1 MKIEP
6 IKSLFTKGKMSK
18 DCFENYPVKATD
30 YPNLTKAMDAALLL
44 NQTTAHLK
52 PITEPPSGAEVGRG
66 MIEFQWHRASIDEH
80 TDDVDEDV
88 FFQMY
93 VVDLIN
99 KIDSYSDKRPYFS
112 CYNSHKEKM
121 TCRLEK
127 HSTVIFAPRYEHSM
141 VYYGAEYLV
150 AIRSVYKG

>member
-30 YPNLTKAMDAALLL
+30 YPNLVKAMDAALLL
-44 NQTTAHLK
+44 NQTTAPLQ
-52 PITEPPSGAEVGRG
+52 PITSPPSGSEVGKG

-80 TDDVDEDV
+80 TDDVEEGV

-93 VVDLIN
+93 VVDLFY
-99 KIDSYSDKRPYFS
+99 KIDTLSDKRPHFS
-112 CYNSHKEKM
+112 CYNSYKEKM
-121 TCRLEK
+121 TSRLEK
-127 HSTVIFAPRYEHSM
+127 YSSVIFMPRYEHSM

-150 AIRSVYKG
+150 AIRSVCKG

>member
-6 IKSLFTKGKMSK
+6 IKSLFTKGKMNK

-44 NQTTAHLK
+44 NKTTAHLK
-52 PITEPPSGAEVGRG
+52 PITAPPSGSEVGTGR
-66 MIEFQWHRASIDEH
+66 IEFQWHRASIDEH

-99 KIDSYSDKRPYFS
+99 KIDSYSDRRPYFS
-112 CYNSHKEKM
+112 CYNSYKKKM

-127 HSTVIFAPRYEHSM
+127 HSSVIFMPRYEHSM

>member
-1 MKIEP
+1 MKMEP
-6 IKSLFTKGKMSK
+6 IKSLFSKGKMNK

-44 NQTTAHLK
+44 NQTTANLK
-52 PITEPPSGAEVGRG
+52 PITSPPSGAEVGVG

-80 TDDVDEDV
+80 TDDVDMDV

-93 VVDLIN
+93 VVDLFY

-112 CYNSHKEKM
+112 CYNSDKEKM
-121 TCRLEK
+121 TCRLDK
-127 HSTVIFAPRYEHSM
+127 HSTVIFSPRLEHSM
-141 VYYGAEYLV
+141 IYYGAEYLV

>member
-6 IKSLFTKGKMSK
+6 IEPLFTNGKLSK
-18 DCFENYPVKATD
+18 DCFENYPVKAVD

-52 PITEPPSGAEVGRG
+52 PITTPPSGSEVGTGR
-66 MIEFQWHRASIDEH
+66 IEFQWHRASIDEH
-80 TDDVDEDV
+80 TDDVDGDI

-99 KIDSYSDKRPYFS
+99 KIDSYSDKRPQFS
-112 CYNSHKEKM
+112 WYNSDKEKM
-121 TCRLEK
+121 TCRLDK
-127 HSTVIFAPRYEHSM
+127 HSTVVFAPRYEHSM
-141 VYYGAEYLV
+141 IYYGAEYLV
-150 AIRSVYKG
+150 AIRSVCKG

>member
-6 IKSLFTKGKMSK
+6 IKSLFAKGKMRK
-18 DCFENYPVKATD
+18 DYFENYPVKATD

-52 PITEPPSGAEVGRG
+52 SITSSPSGSEVGKG

-80 TDDVDEDV
+80 TDDVDKEV

-93 VVDLIN
+93 VVDIIF
-99 KIDSYSDKRPYFS
+99 KIDTLSDKRPYFQ
-112 CYNSHKEKM
+112 CYNSDKEKM

-127 HSTVIFAPRYEHSM
+127 YSSVIFAPRYEHSI

-150 AIRSVYKG
+150 AIRSVC

>member
-6 IKSLFTKGKMSK
+6 IKTLFTKGKMSK

-52 PITEPPSGAEVGRG
+52 PITAPPSGSEVGRC

-99 KIDSYSDKRPYFS
+99 KIDSYSDKRPHFS
-112 CYNSHKEKM
+112 WYNSDKENR
-121 TCRLEK
+121 TTRLQRN
-127 HSTVIFAPRYEHSM
+127 STVVFMPRYEHSM

-150 AIRSVYKG
+150 AIRSVCKG